1 MRQKIRKFF
10 TDRHRVRFTAILC
23 LVVVYVSAQSALP
36 VPAKTSSPALMTAS
50 VPKKKIEIIRA
61 NLLDKRANFEP
72 QILLDSVLLF
82 HDGAYM
88 YCDSAYLDQIG
99 NTFEAF
105 SNIMVE
111 QGDTLFLY
119 GDHLHYD
126 ANTKL
131 LQIRNNVRLENKNV
145 TLFTD
150 SLNYDRAI
158 NLAYYFE
165 GGMLVDEENDLT
177 SYWGQYE
184 PAIKIATFSD
194 SVKLV
199 NSKMTLYSD
208 TLKYNTDNKIA
219 TILGPSTI
227 VSDSGVIYTKRGWY
241 NTQNEES
248 TLFDRSLIVNNAGN
262 RTLTGDT
269 VFYDK
274 TKGYGKVFG
283 NMYLQDTL
291 KKVILRGH
299 YGYFDELKDYAMATD
314 SAFCI
319 EYSQGDS
326 LFLRGDTLKIETVDS
341 TFRQIK
347 AYYNVRFYRTD
358 VQGVCDSMQFNTKD
372 SILYMYK
379 EPVLWNEAQQMSGD
393 TIEIFMNDST
403 IDNVHMKNY
412 CFAIAHLDSVYFNQL
427 KGRDLKAFFEGKDLR
442 YILVEGNA
450 ESIFY
455 PEEKDSTMVGMNQ
468 TESSFLSITMKNRK
482 IERLK
487 LWPQSK
493 GVMTPVPNL
502 THEQLTLKD
511 FQWFDYLR
519 PLDKDDIF
527 RIAKKKTEA
536 IRPRGSSDK
545 FRQEE

>member
-1 MRQKIRKFF
+1 MYKRILNLFKEG
-10 TDRHRVRFTAILC
+10 HRVRTTTILC
-23 LVVVYVSAQSALP
+23 LIVIYVSAQSVLP
-36 VPAKTSSPALMTAS
+36 TPQDNLHPATQ
-50 VPKKKIEIIRA
+50 KKKIEMIYA
-61 NLLDKRANFEP
+61 TFLDKRPNFEP
-72 QILLDSVLLF
+72 LILLDSVILF

-88 YCDSAYLDQIG
+88 YCDSAYLDETN

-105 SNIMVE
+105 SNIKVE

-119 GDHLHYD
+119 GDYLHYD

-131 LQIRNNVRLENKNV
+131 LRIRDNVRLENKNV

-150 SLNYDRAI
+150 SLNYDREI
-158 NLAYYFE
+158 NFAYYFD
-165 GGMLVDEENDLT
+165 GGMLVDEENELT
-177 SYWGQYE
+177 SFWGQYE
-184 PAIKIATFSD
+184 PSIKIATFSD

-199 NSKMTLYSD
+199 NAKFTLYSD

-219 TILGPSTI
+219 TILGPSII
-227 VSDSGVIYTKRGWY
+227 VSDSGTIYTKRGWY

-248 TLFDRSLIVNNAGN
+248 MLFDRSLVISKDGH

-274 TKGYGKVFG
+274 TTGYGEVFG

-291 KKVILRGH
+291 KKVILQGH
-299 YGYFDELKDYAMATD
+299 YGYFDEINNYAMATD

-326 LFLRGDTLKIETVDS
+326 LFLHGDTLKLVTDS
-341 TFRQIK
+341 IYREIK
-347 AYYNVRFYRTD
+347 AYYNVRFYRYD

-379 EPVLWNEAQQMSGD
+379 EPVLWNENQQLNGD

-403 IDNVHMKNY
+403 IDKVHMKNY
-412 CFAIAHLDSVYFNQL
+412 CFAIQELDSIHYNQL
-427 KGRDLKAFFEGKDLR
+427 KGRDLKAFFEGKELR

-455 PEEKDSTMVGMNQ
+455 PEERDGNMTGMNQ
-468 TESSFLSITMKNRK
+468 TESGFLSITLKDRK
-482 IERLK
+482 IDKLK
-487 LWPQSK
+487 IWPFPK
-493 GVMTPVPNL
+493 GKMTPLPDL
-502 THEQLTLKD
+502 LIDQMTLKD

-527 RIAKKKTEA
+527 RKAKKKDDA
-536 IRPRGSSDK
+536 IRPKASDK
-545 FRQEE
+545 FRQEDY